1 MTGPQPTPPSCEEGA
16 VPSPRHPPGSSP
28 LSEDIFEL
36 WLGRGEA
43 DPGRFGARRGEAL
56 QKLSEAY
63 GMTPRQRTI
72 VAMTIEGGTRKTIC
86 RELGIGVSTYD
97 THARDLRQRTGLHVS
112 RVALLVLRHAAAL
125 P

>member
-1 MTGPQPTPPSCEEGA
+1 MTIAQET
-16 VPSPRHPPGSSP
+16 
-28 LSEDIFEL
+28 LSDRAHAMLRSDIVS
-36 WLGRGEA
+36 GRLAPET
-43 DPGRFGARRGEAL
+43 RLRIV
-56 QKLSEAY
+56 QLSEAY

-86 RELGIGVSTYD
+86 RDLGIGVSTYD